1 MGGNS
6 TLAAN
11 AMAGA
16 FSARGDMPLMLKTS
30 FALLRR
36 KSARSSHSNGGSAF
50 NWPLEPSHLDN
61 QLSEMSGTSHSVIG

>member
-1 MGGNS
+1 MGENS

-16 FSARGDMPLMLKTS
+16 FSAGADILLMLKTG

-36 KSARSSHSNGGSAF
+36 KSARSSHSYEGSAF
-50 NWPLEPSHLDN
+50 NWTHEPSHLDN
-61 QLSEMSGTSHSVIG
+61 QFSEMPSTSHSVIG